1 MIAPKDESREL
12 VMKWLNSKGLGENA
26 SLSPRTDSIIVQASV
41 SQIEKL
47 LDAEYAPFGEPLF
60 PARLPGGFFYNS
72 QLTLRA
78 NTLTLRY

>member
-12 VMKWLNSKGLGENA
+12 VMKWLNSKGLRENA

-47 LDAEYAPFGEPLF
+47 LDAEYAPFGEPKL
-60 PARLPGGFFYNS
+60 PMRLPGGFLFITPS
-72 QLTLRA
+72 SLRA